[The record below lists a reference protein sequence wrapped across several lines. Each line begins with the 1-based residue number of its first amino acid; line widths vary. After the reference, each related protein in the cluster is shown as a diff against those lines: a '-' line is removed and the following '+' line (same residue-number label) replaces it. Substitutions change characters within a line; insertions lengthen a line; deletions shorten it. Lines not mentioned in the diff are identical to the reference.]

1 MSQINARVRHK
12 RDTSS
17 NWTTRNPV
25 LLDGELI
32 IVDTDSGETR
42 FKIGDGVKTY
52 TQLPFQDEIV
62 RGMIPTT
69 ASDVDAYSKT
79 EIDNMELITLA
90 DIDAICGAPISFMID
105 GTALNAKA
113 GMTWAEW
120 VESDYNTINVEYD
133 AYYHLYEVSYG
144 TIVYEN
150 GSTLVA
156 PQDSINANYNYRVT
170 SGSVD
175 I

>member
-52 TQLPFQDEIV
+52 TQLPFQDEII

-90 DIDAICGAPISFMID
+90 DIDTICG
-105 GTALNAKA
+105 T
-113 GMTWAEW
+113 
-120 VESDYNTINVEYD
+120 TIQM
-133 AYYHLYEVSYG
+133 ASEV
-144 TIVYEN
+144 
-150 GSTLVA
+150 LF
-156 PQDSINANYNYRVT
+156 
-170 SGSVD
+170 
-175 I
+175 